1 MPTASRVPKRTTL
14 LEPSITTSM
23 AGSPRCEPGTGLFV
37 WTIWA
42 AMLAVGLL
50 YVIRFG
56 PDVPRWDDYAVI
68 PQLTGAQPV
77 TLAWLWSQHSEHRI
91 PLARLILLGTFRLTE
106 ADPRP
111 VMLLIVGLLAA
122 LAAVLVRAARRCRGG
137 YHHADAFLPIALL
150 NLGQHENLLWS
161 IQITYVLPVVL
172 LGMVL
177 ALVVRSRGIPGLGSL
192 AVASA
197 CASLMPLCNAGGLA
211 FIPALTIWFWS
222 LAAGVRFTKA
232 HGGRWRA
239 LQIVALSLP
248 ALVLMVLYLRGYSAP
263 RHHAAPGG
271 SWTVLRTTVQFLAMS
286 PGEPGASLWPGSGL
300 AVVTLL
306 LGSVGVLTRAWF
318 CEPGE
323 RARIEGLACVLAAV
337 VSLALGSGWGRSGED
352 LLAGLQ
358 PRYTTLA
365 IPALLVVYF
374 VCAGYGPRV
383 TRNFIP
389 MALFTG
395 ACVLLWPNTE
405 AGWAAGVNVH
415 AQAEAFDRDLAA
427 GTPLFRL
434 IRRYTPFLHPSQES
448 LHEALT
454 LLQRGRIGKF
464 QSLQEDPAFQEQAVK
479 LAPADVRL
487 ARWNDGRVEVTGI
500 DPWVRFDLPAPI
512 YVCGIRIRYSH
523 AGTDG
528 SPARFRVA
536 WRRPGQRDF
545 PAEQQYGNWSLPTG
559 PDRTTTVWVDDQVAQ
574 IRIQPD
580 NRPCEFTIAELT
592 LLVSP
597 QPDMKRP

>member
-1 MPTASRVPKRTTL
+1 LLTASRIPKSTTP
-14 LEPSITTSM
+14 LEPSITTST
-23 AGSPRCEPGTGLFV
+23 AGLSRCEPGTGLFV
-37 WTIWA
+37 WTIWVV
-42 AMLAVGLL
+42 MLAVGLL

-91 PLARLILLGTFRLTE
+91 PLARLILLGTFRLTR

-111 VMLLIVGLLAA
+111 VMVLNVGLLAA
-122 LAAVLVRAARRCRGG
+122 LAAVLIRAARRYRGG

-150 NLGQHENLLWS
+150 NLGHHENLLWS
-161 IQITYVLPVVL
+161 IQITYILSVVL

-197 CASLMPLCNAGGLA
+197 CVGLMPLCNAGGLA
-211 FIPALTIWFWS
+211 FIPALTLWL
-222 LAAGVRFTKA
+222 LAAGVLFTKA
-232 HGGRWRA
+232 QGGRGRA

-263 RHHAAPGG
+263 KHHAAPGG
-271 SWTVLRTTVQFLAMS
+271 PWAALRTAVQFLGMNL
-286 PGEPGASLWPGSGL
+286 GEAGTSLWPGSGL
-300 AVVTLL
+300 VVVALL
-306 LGSVGVLTRAWF
+306 LGSFGVLARAWF
-318 CEPGE
+318 RAQGE
-323 RARIEGLACVLAAV
+323 RARIEGMACVLAAV

-352 LLAGLQ
+352 VLAGLQ

-374 VCAGYGPRV
+374 SFAGYGPRI
-383 TRNFIP
+383 TRNFVP

-395 ACVLLWPNTE
+395 ACILLWPNTE
-405 AGWAAGVNVH
+405 QGWAAGRSAH
-415 AQAEAFDRDLAA
+415 AEAEAFDRDLAA

-434 IRRYTPFLHPSQES
+434 VRRYTPFLHPSQES
-448 LHEALT
+448 LQEALT
-454 LLQRGRIGKF
+454 LLHRAGIGKF
-464 QSLQEDPAFQEQAVK
+464 QSLREDTAFQEQAVK
-479 LAPADVRL
+479 VAPADVRL

-500 DPWVRFDLPAPI
+500 DPWVRFDLPAPVF
-512 YVCGIRIRYSH
+512 VCGIRLRYSH

-528 SPARFRVA
+528 SPAHFRMA
-536 WRRPGQRDF
+536 WRRPGQ
-545 PAEQQYGNWSLPTG
+545 
-559 PDRTTTVWVDDQVAQ
+559 
-574 IRIQPD
+574 
-580 NRPCEFTIAELT
+580 
-592 LLVSP
+592 
-597 QPDMKRP
+597 